1 MHFGLNWETQGFE
14 EGFHLALRSCL
25 PSRFQTHIS
34 IHVQRISTYF
44 NHESRS
50 KRRSKNTSH
59 IMKLRKTAPPNL
71 ACGRISFDSRTFT
84 SFSIRSF
91 KACWRHTVARFCSC
105 RAANCLPW
113 LTSVQ
118 KAADQDD
125 FWSILNFLEAFG
137 SPKGSHREGPSI
149 PYSKTNQTLW
159 ISLISL
165 YFLYIIQ
172 LSTLFAEKAAFRVE
186 LVWQPQGS
194 SAVHLRLPCVNRPDK
209 TGRILLLISTKSSSQ
224 LLTYWTWNYLKLAF
238 CLFEIGK
245 KYTYSCQETWRP
257 LRHGDQV
264 PLQPSRFLT
273 PSLPALGQ

>member
-14 EGFHLALRSCL
+14 EGFHLALRSCS

-34 IHVQRISTYF
+34 IHVQHMSTYF

-50 KRRSKNTSH
+50 KRTRKNTSH
-59 IMKLRKTAPPNL
+59 IMQLRKTAPPNL

-113 LTSVQ
+113 LTSKKQQIKTISGELFWTSSKPLVQ
-118 KAADQDD
+118 GKPSWRPID
-125 FWSILNFLEAFG
+125 SIFKKKSNTLN
-137 SPKGSHREGPSI
+137 
-149 PYSKTNQTLW
+149 
-159 ISLISL
+159 
-165 YFLYIIQ
+165 YIIQ

-194 SAVHLRLPCVNRPDK
+194 SDVHLRLPCVNRPDK

-238 CLFEIGK
+238 CLIEIGK

>member
-1 MHFGLNWETQGFE
+1 MQ
-14 EGFHLALRSCL
+14 
-25 PSRFQTHIS
+25 
-34 IHVQRISTYF
+34 
-44 NHESRS
+44 
-50 KRRSKNTSH
+50 
-59 IMKLRKTAPPNL
+59 LRKTAPPNL

-113 LTSVQ
+113 LTSLQ
-118 KAADQDD
+118 AADQDD
-125 FWSILNFLEAFG
+125 FRWTILNFLEAFG
-137 SPKGSHREGPSI
+137 SREAIVKAHRFHSI

-159 ISLISL
+159 ISLNHI
-165 YFLYIIQ
+165 FQ

-209 TGRILLLISTKSSSQ
+209 TRRILLLISTKSSSQ

>member
-14 EGFHLALRSCL
+14 EGFHLALRSCS

-34 IHVQRISTYF
+34 IHVQHMSTYF

-50 KRRSKNTSH
+50 KRTRKNTSH
-59 IMKLRKTAPPNL
+59 IMQLRKTAPPNL

-113 LTSVQ
+113 LTSLQ
-118 KAADQDD
+118 AADQDD
-125 FWSILNFLEAFG
+125 FRWTILNFLEAFG
-137 SPKGSHREGPSI
+137 SREAIVKAHRFHSI

-159 ISLISL
+159 ISLNHI
-165 YFLYIIQ
+165 FQ

>member
-14 EGFHLALRSCL
+14 EGFHLALRSCS

-34 IHVQRISTYF
+34 IHVQHMSTYF

-50 KRRSKNTSH
+50 KRTRKNTSH
-59 IMKLRKTAPPNL
+59 IMQLRKTAPPNL

-105 RAANCLPW
+105 TAANCLPW
-113 LTSVQ
+113 LTSLQ
-118 KAADQDD
+118 AADQDD
-125 FWSILNFLEAFG
+125 FRWTILNFLEAFG
-137 SPKGSHREGPSI
+137 SREAIVKAHRFHSI

-159 ISLISL
+159 ISLNHI
-165 YFLYIIQ
+165 FQ